1 MYVTRIPNRDSRPA
15 VLLRESYREDGK
27 VKSRT
32 LANISDWPEAK
43 VESLRRVL
51 AGETLVPLEAQRFE
65 IARALAHGHV
75 AATLGAARRLGLDK
89 ILPKGPERR
98 ARLILA
104 MIVARI
110 VEPAAK
116 LATARQLSEATAAH
130 SLGAVLG
137 LGEVDEDELYAALDL
152 LGRSQA
158 GIEKILAKRHLEDG
172 VLVLYDVTSSYL
184 EGRRC
189 ELAQFGYS
197 RDHRPDRPQIV
208 FGLMCTSEGCPV
220 AVEVFEGNLGDPS
233 TLAAQVKKLR
243 ARFRLKRVVLV
254 GDRGLITKARIDTD
268 LAPVGLD
275 WITALRAPAIKAL
288 AAEGGPLQL
297 SLFDERDM
305 AEIVSDDYPGERL
318 VVCRNP
324 ELAAERARKRVEL
337 LDATET
343 ALLKIRAMTEKKRN
357 PLRGQDTI
365 ALKVGAVLDR
375 RRMAKHF
382 DLVIAET
389 GLSWSRKAEAIAA
402 EAALDGVYVIRSSLP
417 ADGFAAAD
425 LVLAYK
431 GLSHAERGFRDL
443 KSGDLD
449 VRPIHHRRAHRV
461 RAHVFLC
468 MLAYYVVWRMK
479 RDLAPMLFK
488 DDDPAAAA
496 AQRSSPVAKAKV
508 SPAARRKAISRRAE
522 DGQPVHSFRTLLQ
535 DLANLTRNTVRFGD
549 ARPATILSRPTQT
562 QTRAFELLGLKI
574 AA

>member
-184 EGRRC
+184 EGGAANWRNSATAAIIVPTGHRSSSASCARPKAARSPWRC
-189 ELAQFGYS
+189 S
-197 RDHRPDRPQIV
+197 RA
-208 FGLMCTSEGCPV
+208 TS
-220 AVEVFEGNLGDPS
+220 AI
-233 TLAAQVKKLR
+233 R
-243 ARFRLKRVVLV
+243 AR
-254 GDRGLITKARIDTD
+254 
-268 LAPVGLD
+268 
-275 WITALRAPAIKAL
+275 
-288 AAEGGPLQL
+288 
-297 SLFDERDM
+297 S
-305 AEIVSDDYPGERL
+305 
-318 VVCRNP
+318 
-324 ELAAERARKRVEL
+324 
-337 LDATET
+337 
-343 ALLKIRAMTEKKRN
+343 
-357 PLRGQDTI
+357 PLR
-365 ALKVGAVLDR
+365 
-375 RRMAKHF
+375 
-382 DLVIAET
+382 
-389 GLSWSRKAEAIAA
+389 SRSCARA
-402 EAALDGVYVIRSSLP
+402 
-417 ADGFAAAD
+417 
-425 LVLAYK
+425 
-431 GLSHAERGFRDL
+431 
-443 KSGDLD
+443 SG
-449 VRPIHHRRAHRV
+449 
-461 RAHVFLC
+461 
-468 MLAYYVVWRMK
+468 
-479 RDLAPMLFK
+479 
-488 DDDPAAAA
+488 
-496 AQRSSPVAKAKV
+496 
-508 SPAARRKAISRRAE
+508 
-522 DGQPVHSFRTLLQ
+522 
-535 DLANLTRNTVRFGD
+535 
-549 ARPATILSRPTQT
+549 
-562 QTRAFELLGLKI
+562 
-574 AA
+574 